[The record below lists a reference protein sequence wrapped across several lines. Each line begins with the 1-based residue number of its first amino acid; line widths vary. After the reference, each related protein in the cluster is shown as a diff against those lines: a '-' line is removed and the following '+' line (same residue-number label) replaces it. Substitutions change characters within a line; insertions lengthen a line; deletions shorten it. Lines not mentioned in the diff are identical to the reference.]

1 MTLLVV
7 LASVDQSRPERFIL
21 SAAVFLLAIWIF
33 ETDRPA
39 RRRTTIYDLPPEAEE
54 EPAREG
60 SPPPLR

>member
-7 LASVDQSRPERFIL
+7 LSSVDQSRPERFIL

-33 ETDRPA
+33 DGDRPA
-39 RRRTTIYDLPPEAEE
+39 RRRTTIYDLPPDTEE
-54 EPAREG
+54 KPPREG